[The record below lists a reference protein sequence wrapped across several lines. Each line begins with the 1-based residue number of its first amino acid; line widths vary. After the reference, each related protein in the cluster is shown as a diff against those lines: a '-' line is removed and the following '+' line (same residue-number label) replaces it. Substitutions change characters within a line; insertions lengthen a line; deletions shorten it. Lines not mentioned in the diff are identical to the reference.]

1 MYSYENTYNELTK
14 EWHPHIHMFA
24 LLDDWMD
31 QEQMSKTWHEITGDS
46 FIVDIRKVKK
56 KRFWLFKGCS

>member
-1 MYSYENTYNELTK
+1 
-14 EWHPHIHMFA
+14 MFA

-56 KRFWLFKGCS
+56 KKILVIQRLQLKYVNML